1 MEEQYLPYIVTEI
14 FCIVFSAAIL
24 LRPHRDLH
32 QETGMMFLQKMN
44 AAYIVMLATDILAT
58 CIQTGMINSMG
69 SFTGITNGISI
80 AAVVMGCYYWFGFV
94 ETRLG
99 TFSKL
104 NGRVRL
110 YVEAPALLMSVIDVA
125 SSFTGWT
132 FYIDKAGLYNEG
144 KLFWLQSVISLL
156 YLFIPAGHSVFKA
169 FREPLREKRKEYFT
183 YSIYIL
189 VPSALLY
196 FVDVYS
202 TVPLFALSIFMI
214 IQILFMTL
222 YIDQEMALAQKERE
236 QTETSTAVMLS
247 QLQPH
252 FLFNA
257 LMAIQDKCHGKAP
270 EAEEMVVEFAEYL
283 RGNLDSLRRREPVP
297 FRQELGHTK
306 NYLALENKRFPGK
319 IGVEYYI
326 ESEEFLIPSLTLQP
340 VVENAVRY
348 GITQREEGGTVKIYS
363 RDTGSAYQV
372 VVEDDGVGFD
382 INATK
387 PDGRTHI
394 GIDSIRRRLSEM
406 CGGSLEAESTP
417 NVGTKVTITIPK
429 QGGAAV

>member
-1 MEEQYLPYIVTEI
+1 
-14 FCIVFSAAIL
+14 
-24 LRPHRDLH
+24 
-32 QETGMMFLQKMN
+32 
-44 AAYIVMLATDILAT
+44 
-58 CIQTGMINSMG
+58 
-69 SFTGITNGISI
+69 
-80 AAVVMGCYYWFGFV
+80 
-94 ETRLG
+94 
-99 TFSKL
+99 
-104 NGRVRL
+104 
-110 YVEAPALLMSVIDVA
+110 
-125 SSFTGWT
+125 
-132 FYIDKAGLYNEG
+132 
-144 KLFWLQSVISLL
+144 
-156 YLFIPAGHSVFKA
+156 
-169 FREPLREKRKEYFT
+169 
-183 YSIYIL
+183 
-189 VPSALLY
+189 
-196 FVDVYS
+196 
-202 TVPLFALSIFMI
+202 
-214 IQILFMTL
+214 
-222 YIDQEMALAQKERE
+222 
-236 QTETSTAVMLS
+236 MLS